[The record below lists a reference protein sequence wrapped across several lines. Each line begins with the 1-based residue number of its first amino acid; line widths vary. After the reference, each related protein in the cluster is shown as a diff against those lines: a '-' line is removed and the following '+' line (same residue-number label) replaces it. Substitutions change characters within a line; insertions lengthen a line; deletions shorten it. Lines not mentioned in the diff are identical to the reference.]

1 MLTFENLKEF
11 FILFFTFGIIY
22 LFQYVD
28 DKKRCKKRDGIYD
41 NVKLPLLASAIVGL
55 VLFWNSDTSMVFMNS
70 VPAPSVR
77 LSAPNSGLSAPNYG
91 LSASGARLSAPNSG
105 LSVPNSGLSA
115 PTSGLSTSKV
125 NPDFVI
131 SNQTG
136 GNIPAYNM
144 DCAANNLEVYTD
156 FPEW

>member
-55 VLFWNSDTSMVFMNS
+55 VLFWNIDSGATFMNYT
-70 VPAPSVR
+70 PAPGALRAPSVNFPG
-77 LSAPNSGLSAPNYG
+77 PNLPASGLG
-91 LSASGARLSAPNSG
+91 I
-105 LSVPNSGLSA
+105 
-115 PTSGLSTSKV
+115 SKV
-125 NPDFVI
+125 NPDFVLA
-131 SNQTG
+131 NQTG
-136 GNIPAYNM
+136 GHIPAYNI

-156 FPEW
+156 FPEWG

>member
-55 VLFWNSDTSMVFMNS
+55 VLFWNSDSSAVFVNYAP
-70 VPAPSVR
+70 VPGAPVP
-77 LSAPNSGLSAPNYG
+77 SAPVILRAPVP
-91 LSASGARLSAPNSG
+91 ASGA
-105 LSVPNSGLSA
+105 
-115 PTSGLSTSKV
+115 PTVGASTLGASTLGASTVGASKV
-125 NPDFVI
+125 NPDFLV
-131 SNQTG
+131 SNQQG
-136 GNIPAYNM
+136 GSIPTYKIDYAT
-144 DCAANNLEVYTD
+144 NNLEVYTD

>member
-55 VLFWNSDTSMVFMNS
+55 VLFWNSNTGVVFMNS
-70 VPAPSVR
+70 LPASGNQLSASGTQLSAPGNQLPVSSALRVPAPSIS
-77 LSAPNSGLSAPNYG
+77 L
-91 LSASGARLSAPNSG
+91 
-105 LSVPNSGLSA
+105 
-115 PTSGLSTSKV
+115 PTSGVGLSTSKV
-125 NPDFVI
+125 NPDFVV

-136 GNIPAYNM
+136 GHIPAYNI

-156 FPEW
+156 FPEWG

>member
-55 VLFWNSDTSMVFMNS
+55 VLFWNSNTGVVFINS
-70 VPAPSVR
+70 LPAPGAQLSAPGTQLSAPGVQLSAPGAQLSVSGSR
-77 LSAPNSGLSAPNYG
+77 LSAPSLNL
-91 LSASGARLSAPNSG
+91 
-105 LSVPNSGLSA
+105 
-115 PTSGLSTSKV
+115 PTLSTSKV
-125 NPDFVI
+125 NPDLLVA
-131 SNQTG
+131 NQTG
-136 GNIPAYNM
+136 GYIPAYNI
-144 DCAANNLEVYTD
+144 DKAANNLEVYTD
-156 FPEW
+156 FPEWG

>member
-55 VLFWNSDTSMVFMNS
+55 VLFWNTDISMAYMNYAPVVAAPGVSTSR
-70 VPAPSVR
+70 VPVVGTSRAPSV
-77 LSAPNSGLSAPNYG
+77 PTPG
-91 LSASGARLSAPNSG
+91 
-105 LSVPNSGLSA
+105 VPTPSA
-115 PTSGLSTSKV
+115 PTVGASRV
-125 NPDFVI
+125 NPDLLV

-136 GNIPAYNM
+136 GNIPGYNI
-144 DCAANNLEVYTD
+144 DYATNNLEVYTN

>member
-55 VLFWNSDTSMVFMNS
+55 VLFWNSDSGVAFMNYAPAPAPASNIRLS
-70 VPAPSVR
+70 VPA
-77 LSAPNSGLSAPNYG
+77 
-91 LSASGARLSAPNSG
+91 
-105 LSVPNSGLSA
+105 SVPRPPA
-115 PTSGLSTSKV
+115 TSGLPAPVVGTNRT
-125 NPDFVI
+125 NPDFLV
-131 SNQTG
+131 SNQQG
-136 GNIPAYNM
+136 GNIPTYNI
-144 DCAANNLEVYTD
+144 DYVANNLEVYTD
-156 FPEW
+156 LLDF

>member
-55 VLFWNSDTSMVFMNS
+55 VLFWNIDTGMAFMNS
-70 VPAPSVR
+70 APAPGSLR
-77 LSAPNSGLSAPNYG
+77 APNVNLPSSGVG
-91 LSASGARLSAPNSG
+91 L
-105 LSVPNSGLSA
+105 
-115 PTSGLSTSKV
+115 PTSGAGLPTSGAGLPTLGTSKL
-125 NPDFVI
+125 NPDFVVAK
-131 SNQTG
+131 QTG
-136 GNIPAYNM
+136 GNIPAYNI
-144 DCAANNLEVYTD
+144 DYAANNLEVYTD

>member
-55 VLFWNSDTSMVFMNS
+55 VLFWNSDTGVAFMNN
-70 VPAPSVR
+70 VPAPGVQ
-77 LSAPNSGLSAPNYG
+77 LSAPAPV
-91 LSASGARLSAPNSG
+91 SRPPA
-105 LSVPNSGLSA
+105 
-115 PTSGLSTSKV
+115 TSGLPAPVLGTSRA
-125 NPDFVI
+125 NPDFVVA
-131 SNQTG
+131 NQQG
-136 GNIPAYNM
+136 GNIPTYNM
-144 DCAANNLEVYTD
+144 DYVANNLEVYTD
-156 FPEW
+156 LLDF

>member
-55 VLFWNSDTSMVFMNS
+55 VLFWNSDTGVAFMNYA
-70 VPAPSVR
+70 PAPNTLRVTSVNFPAPNTLR
-77 LSAPNSGLSAPNYG
+77 VPSSNASLPNSGVG
-91 LSASGARLSAPNSG
+91 LPA
-105 LSVPNSGLSA
+105 
-115 PTSGLSTSKV
+115 SKV
-125 NPDFVI
+125 NPDFVVA
-131 SNQTG
+131 NQTG
-136 GNIPAYNM
+136 GHMSSYNV

>member
-55 VLFWNSDTSMVFMNS
+55 VLFWNIDTGMAFIN
-70 VPAPSVR
+70 
-77 LSAPNSGLSAPNYG
+77 SAPVPLPGSLRAPNVN
-91 LSASGARLSAPNSG
+91 LPASGVSLPASG
-105 LSVPNSGLSA
+105 VSL
-115 PTSGLSTSKV
+115 PTSGVSLPTLGTSKL
-125 NPDFVI
+125 NPDFVVAK
-131 SNQTG
+131 QTG
-136 GNIPAYNM
+136 GNIPAYNI

>member
-55 VLFWNSDTSMVFMNS
+55 VLFWNSDTGAAFMNS
-70 VPAPSVR
+70 AAASAPAPAPVPGTR
-77 LSAPNSGLSAPNYG
+77 LPVVGLPTLG
-91 LSASGARLSAPNSG
+91 LG
-105 LSVPNSGLSA
+105 
-115 PTSGLSTSKV
+115 TSKV
-125 NPDFVI
+125 NPDFAT
-131 SNQTG
+131 NQTG
-136 GNIPAYNM
+136 GHIPAYNI
-144 DCAANNLEVYTD
+144 DYAANNLEVYTD
-156 FPEW
+156 FPEWG

>member
-55 VLFWNSDTSMVFMNS
+55 VLFWNSDNSAAFMNYA
-70 VPAPSVR
+70 PASDIR
-77 LSAPNSGLSAPNYG
+77 LSAPVPTPVPRPSGLPAPVIG
-91 LSASGARLSAPNSG
+91 
-105 LSVPNSGLSA
+105 
-115 PTSGLSTSKV
+115 TSRA
-125 NPDFVI
+125 NPDFVVA
-131 SNQTG
+131 NQQG
-136 GNIPAYNM
+136 GNIPTYNM
-144 DCAANNLEVYTD
+144 DYAANNLEVYTD
-156 FPEW
+156 LLDF

>member
-55 VLFWNSDTSMVFMNS
+55 VLFWNTDTGMTFMNS
-70 VPAPSVR
+70 APASTVRLPSPAPSVS
-77 LSAPNSGLSAPNYG
+77 L
-91 LSASGARLSAPNSG
+91 
-105 LSVPNSGLSA
+105 
-115 PTSGLSTSKV
+115 PTSGVGLPTLNTSKV
-125 NPDFVI
+125 NPDFVVA
-131 SNQTG
+131 NQTG
-136 GNIPAYNM
+136 GNIPTYNI
-144 DCAANNLEVYTD
+144 DNAANNLEVYTD
-156 FPEW
+156 FPEWG

>member
-55 VLFWNSDTSMVFMNS
+55 VLFWNIDSGATFMNYT
-70 VPAPSVR
+70 PAPGAPRAPSV
-77 LSAPNSGLSAPNYG
+77 NF
-91 LSASGARLSAPNSG
+91 
-105 LSVPNSGLSA
+105 
-115 PTSGLSTSKV
+115 PTSGVSLPATGALRAPNVNFPGPTSGVNLPASGLGTSKV
-125 NPDFVI
+125 NPDFVLA
-131 SNQTG
+131 NQTG
-136 GNIPAYNM
+136 GHMSSYNV